1 MSKSWSVPTRYFILT
16 LSLAGLLWLIIS
28 AKVLLGPLAISALLA
43 YVLNPIVTL
52 VNQRTKLPRTY
63 VVALVYL
70 VSLAILVG
78 VGFLV
83 IPGLPDQLA
92 ATSDEIT
99 RIVLQIEAGLLQ
111 ATPIHVLGFEISLDE
126 LQANLPV
133 FSPDFLRADAI
144 LQLIQTTTTNLVWV
158 VVILVTTYYLLLDWS
173 KLRSWVFNL
182 SPPEYRTDMRR
193 LYEEVKMV
201 WQRYMRGQLLLMF
214 IVGLMTGIGSAAV
227 GLPSAAIFGLFAG
240 LLDAILTIG
249 PTLVMVIAML
259 VALFAGSTFLNIS
272 NAWFMVVVFLLHMGI
287 QGLENV
293 WLRPRIMGQSLR
305 IHPAIVFIGIIGAL
319 SLAGILAAL
328 IVIPVIGS
336 VGVLARYIYAKILDV
351 DPWAETS
358 PILDE
363 SPTTAPTP

>member
-1 MSKSWSVPTRYFILT
+1 M
-16 LSLAGLLWLIIS
+16 
-28 AKVLLGPLAISALLA
+28 
-43 YVLNPIVTL
+43 
-52 VNQRTKLPRTY
+52 
-63 VVALVYL
+63 
-70 VSLAILVG
+70 
-78 VGFLV
+78 
-83 IPGLPDQLA
+83 
-92 ATSDEIT
+92 
-99 RIVLQIEAGLLQ
+99 
-111 ATPIHVLGFEISLDE
+111 
-126 LQANLPV
+126 
-133 FSPDFLRADAI
+133 
-144 LQLIQTTTTNLVWV
+144 
-158 VVILVTTYYLLLDWS
+158 VILVTTYYLLLDWS
-173 KLRSWVFNL
+173 RLKKWVFNL
-182 SPPEYRTDMRR
+182 APPEYRDDMRR

-214 IVGLMTGIGSAAV
+214 IVGLMTGVGSAAV

-249 PTLVMVIAML
+249 PTLVMVVAML

-336 VGVLARYIYAKILDV
+336 VGVLGRYIYAKILDV